1 MSSPTLSSDEKKDAS
16 VPVTAGP
23 DCTLPKRPW
32 QRDVTPWSRI
42 IAHAYP
48 GAGTDA
54 DPYVVSW
61 LPDADGFKDREN
73 PLVFKYWYKWCVTI
87 MGATGTLAVS
97 MGSSMLS
104 AAITSLHIEFP
115 GHNNMIYIMVTGIYV
130 LGFVVGPLL
139 WAPMSEVFG
148 RRIMFI
154 LTYIPF
160 TAFNAGA
167 CGAKDINTLL
177 VMRFF
182 AGTFG
187 SSTMTNSGG
196 IIADM
201 FEAHQRGL
209 AMGVFA
215 AMPFLGPAI
224 GPVAGGFL
232 SEKTSW
238 VWVAAVI
245 AIFSAVLTAVE
256 SVLLPETYAPVL
268 LRKRAA
274 LLSKATGK
282 VYRCPQDK
290 AKPLQV
296 KQLFLN
302 QLKVPYILLFT
313 EPIVLI
319 TALYMAVIYAL
330 LFMQFTAFPLV
341 FQGMR
346 HWSPGIAGLAFV
358 GVSVGA
364 FICLAAII
372 FYINPKYACDMRA
385 KGYLP
390 PEARLPSTIIG
401 AVLLPIGLFIFAW
414 TCTPVRIHW
423 IAPIIATVPFGGG
436 IVLLFL
442 GISNY
447 LVDAYL
453 MNAASV
459 LAAGTV
465 TRSILGVVF
474 PLFTVDMYN
483 AMGPH
488 WAGTFTALLAT
499 LFIPVPIILLMKGQK
514 IRRLTKPG
522 RDADDL
528 GQMMAKMMMAQR
540 AAAAGGGAGVA
551 GGAAAAAAPAAEAK
565 DDGGIDEEAVLQDL
579 ETLSRQVSP
588 EYAAELERVVSQ
600 HSRSP
605 R

>member
-1 MSSPTLSSDEKKDAS
+1 
-16 VPVTAGP
+16 
-23 DCTLPKRPW
+23 
-32 QRDVTPWSRI
+32 
-42 IAHAYP
+42 
-48 GAGTDA
+48 
-54 DPYVVSW
+54 
-61 LPDADGFKDREN
+61 
-73 PLVFKYWYKWCVTI
+73 
-87 MGATGTLAVS
+87 MGATGVLAVS
-97 MGSSMLS
+97 VGSSMLS
-104 AAITSLHIEFP
+104 AAILSLRHEFP
-115 GHNNMIYIMVTGIYV
+115 GHNNMIYIMITGIYV

-154 LTYIPF
+154 ATYIPF
-160 TAFNAGA
+160 TAFNAGV

-177 VMRFF
+177 VLRFF

-201 FEAHQRGL
+201 FEAQQRGL
-209 AMGVFA
+209 AMGVFSV
-215 AMPFLGPAI
+215 MPFLGPAI

-232 SEKTSW
+232 SQKSSW

-256 SVLLPETYAPVL
+256 SPLLPETYAPVL
-268 LRKRAA
+268 LRRRAA

-290 AKPLQV
+290 AKPLQI
-296 KQLFLN
+296 KQLFLH
-302 QLKVPYILLFT
+302 QLKVPYVLLFT
-313 EPIVLI
+313 EPIVAI
-319 TALYMAVIYAL
+319 TSLYCASSL
-330 LFMQFTAFPLV
+330 NTSQMQFTAFPLV

-358 GVSVGA
+358 GVSIGALFAIA
-364 FICLAAII
+364 FIML
-372 FYINPKYACDMRA
+372 YVNPKYARDLNA

-401 AVLLPIGLFIFAW
+401 AVLFPVGLLIFAW
-414 TCTPVRIHW
+414 TGTPARIHW
-423 IAPIIATVPFGGG
+423 IAPIIATVPFGAGL
-436 IVLLFL
+436 VLVFL
-442 GISNY
+442 GVMNY

-465 TRSILGVVF
+465 TRSILGVIF
-474 PLFTVDMYN
+474 PLFTVDMYD
-483 AMGPH
+483 AMGPR
-488 WAGTFTALLAT
+488 WAGTFTALLAIV
-499 LFIPVPIILLMKGQK
+499 FIPMPILLLFKGRK

-528 GQMMAKMMMAQR
+528 GQTIAKMMLAQN
-540 AAAAGGGAGVA
+540 AAAAT
-551 GGAAAAAAPAAEAK
+551 GGAAAAGAPSAK
-565 DDGGIDEEAVLQDL
+565 NEEVDDEEAVIQDMASL
-579 ETLSRQVSP
+579 TRQVSP
-588 EYAAELERVVSQ
+588 EYAAALERAVT
-600 HSRSP
+600 HHHRS
-605 R
+605 